1 MRKRLI
7 WIAVMVLVISVLS
20 GCSDDTRVR
29 IETEPIETA
38 EKISIDNS
46 NEVQKS
52 DISDEISSDAFEETS
67 ANDVTD
73 IDNVDDMDGQAAE
86 NTTDIQDSNYMIFT
100 DKSASEVEAFAQ
112 KVRDEIVDGDWNSL
126 ADDMCYP
133 AYIGGKSVNNRDDA
147 YAILSKGASNSF
159 IEAVKAVECKN
170 MWCNCEGLMFA
181 NGEVW
186 ICDVIVDDA
195 GNLELKVTAI
205 NSFNE

>member
-1 MRKRLI
+1 MKKRLK

-29 IETEPIETA
+29 IETEPIEPA
-38 EKISIDNS
+38 EKISIDDS
-46 NEVQKS
+46 NEVQTS
-52 DISDEISSDAFEETS
+52 DISDEISSDDLEETS
-67 ANDVTD
+67 ANDVD
-73 IDNVDDMDGQAAE
+73 CADDMDKQTEETA
-86 NTTDIQDSNYMIFT
+86 TDIQDSNYMIFT

-112 KVRDEIVDGDWNSL
+112 KVRDEIVDGDWNAL

-147 YAILSKGASNSF
+147 YAILSKGASDSF

-170 MWCNCEGLMFA
+170 MWCNGEGLMFA